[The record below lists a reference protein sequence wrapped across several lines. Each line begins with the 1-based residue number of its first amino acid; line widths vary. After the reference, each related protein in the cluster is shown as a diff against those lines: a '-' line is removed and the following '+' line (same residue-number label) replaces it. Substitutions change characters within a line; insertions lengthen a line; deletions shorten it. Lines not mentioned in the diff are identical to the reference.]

1 MEIEQTIEILK
12 PCNKGFK
19 MNIWESFFMHIL
31 QK

>member
-31 QK
+31 